1 MRRLQGARFVLE
13 LMWIA
18 LLGAAAA
25 HAAAESPEIK
35 PAALAPAEL
44 LFKSGA
50 VYTVDGA
57 RSWAQAVGVR
67 AGEIVYV
74 GTDHGAGAYIGP
86 GTRVIDLKGRML
98 LPAFQ
103 DVHIHPISAGL
114 QANSC
119 DLSGLTTAAQYT
131 AAIQKYARAHPGS
144 GWITGGGWLMSAF
157 GPGGRPRRQLIDAV
171 VPDRPVLLSS
181 SDGHTHWANTKAL
194 ELARITRDTPDPRDG
209 RIDRDPRTGE
219 AIGSLQEGAGERVAA
234 IVPPPTAAERE
245 AGLAYA
251 LKLLNG
257 YGITAMQDA
266 QVFEDDLKTYR
277 ALERRR
283 ELTMRVVAAI
293 WWERAQ
299 GLEQI
304 DRIKR
309 LRREYASALIDPGTV
324 KIMQDGVLEN
334 YTAVLLQPYLK
345 KPGNV
350 RGIPMVEPGFLK
362 DAVARLD
369 AEGFQVHFHA
379 IGDGAV
385 REALDA
391 IEAARR
397 RNGDLGH
404 RDHISHL
411 ELIDP
416 ADVPRFRDLGV
427 IANFQPLWA
436 YADDYITQL
445 TVPFLG
451 PERSS
456 RIYPIGTLYRS
467 GAVVAFGSDWYVS
480 SANPLEEIQVA
491 VTRMGLKGETHTPF
505 LPGERIN
512 LPEALAAFTINAAF
526 TNRLEKTTGS
536 IEVGKDADIIVLD
549 HNLFAIP
556 VTEIARSKVLL
567 TLFQGSAVHG
577 DLGSL

>member
-1 MRRLQGARFVLE
+1 MTRTNGARLICGLAWV
-13 LMWIA
+13 A
-18 LLGAAAA
+18 VLGAHGAYAAA
-25 HAAAESPEIK
+25 PETKAAVT
-35 PAALAPAEL
+35 PAEL

-57 RSWAQAVGVR
+57 RSWAQAVGVS
-67 AGEIVYV
+67 AGHIVYV
-74 GTDHGAGAYIGP
+74 GTDQGAGAYIGP
-86 GTRVIDLKGRML
+86 ATRVIDLKGRML

-119 DLSGLTTAAQYT
+119 DLTGLTTAAEYT
-131 AAIQKYARAHPGS
+131 AAIQKYARAHPGK

-157 GPGGRPRRQLIDAV
+157 GPGGRARRQLIDAV

-181 SDGHTHWANTKAL
+181 SDGHSYWANTKAL
-194 ELARITRDTPDPRDG
+194 ELAKITHDTPDPRDG
-209 RIDRDPRTGE
+209 RIDRDPRTGV
-219 AIGSLQEGAGERVAA
+219 AIGSLQEGAGDRVAA
-234 IVPPPTAAERE
+234 MVPPRTAAERE
-245 AGLAYA
+245 AGLTYA

-266 QVFEDDLKTYR
+266 QVFEDDLRTYR
-277 ALERRR
+277 ALERRQ

-293 WWERAQ
+293 WWEHAQ

-309 LRREYASALIDPGTV
+309 LRSEYASALIDPGTV

-345 KPGNV
+345 RSGNV
-350 RGIPMVEPGFLK
+350 RGIPMVEPGQLK
-362 DAVARLD
+362 EAVTRLD
-369 AEGFQVHFHA
+369 AAGFQVHFHA

-385 REALDA
+385 RESLDA

-397 RNGDLGH
+397 DNGDLGH

-416 ADVPRFRDLGV
+416 ADVPRFRELGV

-436 YADDYITQL
+436 FADEYITKL
-445 TVPFLG
+445 TIPFLG
-451 PERSS
+451 PQRSA
-456 RIYPIGTLYRS
+456 RLYPIGTLYRS
-467 GAVVAFGSDWYVS
+467 GAVIAFGSDWSVS
-480 SANPLEEIQVA
+480 SPNPLEEIQVA
-491 VTRMGLKGETHTPF
+491 VTRMGPAGETHTPF

-536 IEVGKDADIIVLD
+536 IEVGKHADLVVLD
-549 HNLFAIP
+549 RNLFAIP
-556 VTEIARSKVLL
+556 ATEIDKSKVLL
-567 TLFQGSAVHG
+567 TIFGGHPVHG
-577 DLGSL
+577 DLGKL